1 MLYTFKGDS
10 RIELTKEGISQAKV
24 AGQRLAQITPPDA
37 NVIVCISPF
46 ERTTQTL
53 LALYSGGFDQSLVS
67 KVHVDPQIREQE
79 FGNFQ
84 DPGLT
89 QKVRAEEGRVG
100 RFYYRRPNAESSADV
115 FDRVTQF
122 FDKLF
127 GPIGD
132 DGGIGILTRAKSKY
146 DMCLIVTHGLTIR
159 LMLMCL
165 FQWSV
170 ETFGTVWN
178 LGNCEHVCLKKNMET
193 FTYEICPE
201 ESFPQR
207 VPWASREI
215 FLVLRENLAPQDLI
229 ERLERL
235 MDTRRHLAD
244 GSAGCREELAKL
256 DKIIDGLENQMLRAR
271 SFPYTVIN
279 YLEISQPRTMQTIE
293 VLGHLVPGHG
303 HQKKTPEELE
313 AMRDA
318 PERQQVEFIDW
329 WGDQLSYQGKM
340 LRTNRITRGV
350 SGRLTEKFPAF
361 AQPRGPHS
369 DRARMRIELSA
380 VAPGAHDLVEAPE
393 SENGPAKPD
402 PERVVGEE
410 VASEGQGSGLT
421 APDPESILA
430 EGLRKPQGDQT
441 DDLQGQPAEVALAIW
456 SEDTSLEEWQAKS
469 FAELAE
475 IVSKILADMATLSS
489 QCDRLFLKSCH
500 SVSGDSYLDVEKL
513 HVLTQLLIDR
523 FGCRSSGTL
532 ERIGQVYGAVT
543 AGRDE
548 TGLSS
553 LEFQGYTAAVL
564 TQLLQDLESQIASGD
579 LPESRADPQ
588 GGLMETL
595 QDWISQLT
603 SALE

>member
-1 MLYTFKGDS
+1 MALPALLAGLDAGEMDQALEALEARSRLLAWKKLPEKLVLLRHGQSEGNVDHMLYTFKGDS

-122 FDKLF
+122 FDKL
-127 GPIGD
+127 
-132 DGGIGILTRAKSKY
+132 
-146 DMCLIVTHGLTIR
+146 
-159 LMLMCL
+159 MLMCL

-271 SFPYTVIN
+271 SLPYTVIN

-350 SGRLTEKFPAF
+350 SGRLTEKV
-361 AQPRGPHS
+361 
-369 DRARMRIELSA
+369 EL
-380 VAPGAHDLVEAPE
+380 DLGEA
-393 SENGPAKPD
+393 A
-402 PERVVGEE
+402 
-410 VASEGQGSGLT
+410 
-421 APDPESILA
+421 
-430 EGLRKPQGDQT
+430 
-441 DDLQGQPAEVALAIW
+441 
-456 SEDTSLEEWQAKS
+456 
-469 FAELAE
+469 
-475 IVSKILADMATLSS
+475 
-489 QCDRLFLKSCH
+489 
-500 SVSGDSYLDVEKL
+500 
-513 HVLTQLLIDR
+513 
-523 FGCRSSGTL
+523 
-532 ERIGQVYGAVT
+532 
-543 AGRDE
+543 
-548 TGLSS
+548 
-553 LEFQGYTAAVL
+553 
-564 TQLLQDLESQIASGD
+564 
-579 LPESRADPQ
+579 
-588 GGLMETL
+588 
-595 QDWISQLT
+595 
-603 SALE
+603 